1 MLFWTFD
8 WIHQIAIAQL
18 RLQYMCFL
26 VNFVK
31 LLRTL
36 IYRAPP
42 NDFFWIFSLI
52 WLFLRRRELI
62 ETRSFS
68 IFGHVLSW
76 LLMSFP
82 KETPTQVFSCEY
94 CEIFKNI
101 CESLPLKSEWIKNE
115 TWESKCSAKKLSL
128 NIYYQNSQENTCR
141 LATLLKRNLWV

>member
-8 WIHQIAIAQL
+8 WIHQRAIAQL

-42 NDFFWIFSLI
+42 NDFFWIFFTHLTVFATQGTNRNQIVFHFWPCSI
-52 WLFLRRRELI
+52 MAFDEL
-62 ETRSFS
+62 
-68 IFGHVLSW
+68 
-76 LLMSFP
+76 P

-128 NIYYQNSQENTCR
+128 NIYYQNS
-141 LATLLKRNLWV
+141 